1 MIATQD
7 HQENSLKIED
17 QKGMPLKKRYGN
29 TTSCPAS
36 PSNNRMIVR
45 KKKRFPPADSLFT
58 PTSPTRSSLLKQN
71 VKFVNNSVEMAN
83 TNIMMNSARG
93 FWNNN
98 SSSIT
103 RCLNMPQ
110 LGAETVGRVKCRT
123 RNTHFFNQTNHFQT
137 SKGSTAVE
145 IKSQM
150 MDQYNTYVTKSFGE

>member
-1 MIATQD
+1 MIQTQD
-7 HQENSLKIED
+7 HQENTLKIED
-17 QKGMPLKKRYGN
+17 QKGMPVKKRYGN

-45 KKKRFPPADSLFT
+45 KKRRFPPADSLFT

-71 VKFVNNSVEMAN
+71 VKFVNNSVEMVN
-83 TNIMMNSARG
+83 NNMMNSARG

-110 LGAETVGRVKCRT
+110 LGAETVSKVRCRT
-123 RNTHFFNQTNHFQT
+123 RNTHHFQT
-137 SKGSTAVE
+137 SKGSTAE
-145 IKSQM
+145 ELKSQI